1 LTTLHESINDWREPV
16 HVRIKRSDATYRA
29 TENYVTANLKRLIE
43 LYNTTKNDEQTY
55 RLIRDDIDNALR
67 RYHGY
72 CIKERIGAHYMQK
85 IIDPKDPKTYVFEH
99 MVPNSTVREMLIA
112 EIITPVQACNM
123 PTCLISR
130 DDDVI
135 LKEKG
140 WNSKTPDAYSFWK
153 RYEYCFPVTD
163 QFETWDG
170 QPVNPQQTLEEH
182 FEYFGIK

>member
-1 LTTLHESINDWREPV
+1 
-16 HVRIKRSDATYRA
+16 
-29 TENYVTANLKRLIE
+29 
-43 LYNTTKNDEQTY
+43 
-55 RLIRDDIDNALR
+55 
-67 RYHGY
+67 
-72 CIKERIGAHYMQK
+72 MQK

-163 QFETWDG
+163 RFETWDG

-182 FEYFGIK
+182 FEYFGI